1 MYLTFYGLREKP
13 FNTTPDPRFLYL
25 TRSHR
30 EALAQ
35 LTYSVKDNR
44 GFLVLTGE
52 AGTGKTTLVRT
63 LLERLD
69 AETAV
74 SLVFNSSLPFDGI
87 LEYVLHDLGVECPA
101 GETRAQRLIR
111 LNELLIG
118 RRRTGQR
125 TILIIDEAQNL
136 AVETLEQIRLLS
148 NFETPRD
155 KLLQILLIGQPELDT
170 TLRLSQLRQLA
181 QRIELQHQISPLSRA
196 ETSTYILARLRV
208 AGARQSPFS
217 ARAIARIAGAAGG
230 IPRRVNILCEH
241 CLVIGYAEQRRSI
254 EPDIVRQAVAAF
266 ASPSRPQ
273 SLKPAATRLTW
284 AIGVMVV
291 ALLGGIAALPL
302 RFETTPL
309 ANLARAAREL
319 LVR

>member
-1 MYLTFYGLREKP
+1 LTFYGLREKP
-13 FNTTPDPRFLYL
+13 FNTTPDPRYLYL

-35 LTYSVKDNR
+35 LIYSVRDNR

-52 AGTGKTTLVRT
+52 AGTGKTTLIRT
-63 LLERLD
+63 LIERLD
-69 AETAV
+69 PETAV

-87 LEYVLHDLGVECPA
+87 LEYMLHDLGVECPA
-101 GETRAQRLIR
+101 GETRTQRLIR
-111 LNELLIG
+111 LNELLIE

-125 TILIIDEAQNL
+125 TVLIIDEAQNL

-155 KLLQILLIGQPELDT
+155 KLLQILLIGQPELDAKLQ
-170 TLRLSQLRQLA
+170 LRQLRQLA
-181 QRIELQHQISPLSRA
+181 QRVELQHRISPLSRT
-196 ETSTYILARLRV
+196 ETGNYILARLRM
-208 AGARQSPFS
+208 AGAHQALFS
-217 ARAIARIAGAAGG
+217 ARAMARIADAARGF
-230 IPRRVNILCEH
+230 PRRVNILCEH

-254 EPDIVRQAVAAF
+254 EPDIVKQAVAAF
-266 ASPSRPQ
+266 ASAARPQ
-273 SLKPAATRLTW
+273 PMKPTATRLTW
-284 AIGVMVV
+284 AVGALVV

-302 RFETTPL
+302 RLETTQL